1 MGVNNAIAAVR
12 AEFAR
17 DFTSMML
24 RIGIIVWALVV
35 VIAALTVKSKWILA
49 GILAWE
55 ILP

>member
-1 MGVNNAIAAVR
+1 MNVLIQRVR

-17 DFTSMML
+17 DFTSMLL
-24 RIGIIVWALVV
+24 RICIIVWAIVV
-35 VIAALTVKSKWILA
+35 VLAALTVKSKWILA

>member
-1 MGVNNAIAAVR
+1 MNALIQRVR
-12 AEFAR
+12 TEFAR

-24 RIGIIVWALVV
+24 RICIIVWAIVV
-35 VIAALTVKSKWILA
+35 VIAALTVKSKWVLA